1 MKTLKYKLVTKLREL
16 TYVLNK
22 WASQKI
28 EQWQDDEEAA
38 ANADITFE
46 AFCKCRKPVR
56 KWRHKLKTFNIP
68 QVDVATC
75 QLVTPVADGTP
86 LRS

>member
-16 TYVLNK
+16 TYVLNR

-38 ANADITFE
+38 ANANITFDK
-46 AFCKCRKPVR
+46 FCSCRKPVR
-56 KWRHKLKTFNIP
+56 KWM
-68 QVDVATC
+68 
-75 QLVTPVADGTP
+75 QL
-86 LRS
+86 LNS